1 MAWLSMLVRYEDIE
15 FRPAAAQKNYLHI
28 ASAAE
33 ISKAILDSLW
43 KDHNVSVMTSTT
55 RIYNT
60 SVISCTAV
68 KLRGQIM
75 KGDCKAHSI
84 KAARGK
90 FCL

>member
-15 FRPAAAQKNYLHI
+15 FRPAAVQKNYLHI

-60 SVISCTAV
+60 SVISCTA
-68 KLRGQIM
+68 GQIM
-75 KGDCKAHSI
+75 K
-84 KAARGK
+84 
-90 FCL
+90 